1 MPEISEKVLEKLNKG
16 REFRRIDLSSVEIR
30 SENEGQLIV
39 EGYACTFEPPY
50 ELFRDDG
57 YIVME
62 QIDSRAFEDCDM
74 SDVIFQYN
82 HSGRVAARTR
92 NNTLQLTVD
101 AHGLHIRADLS
112 GTELGRQ
119 LYEEIKGGYTDK
131 MSFSFVVGEDVRT
144 VTDNRENHVT
154 TVFRTITKFTKLYDV
169 SAVSFPANEATEISA
184 RQYSEGVITGL
195 KELEQLRAEDNQ
207 KRERQREEIRR
218 LLGKQ
223 KGEV

>member
-1 MPEISEKVLEKLNKG
+1 MPELSEKVLEKLNKG
-16 REFRRIDLSSVEIR
+16 REFRRIDLSGVEIR

-39 EGYACTFEPPY
+39 EGYACTFNGPY

-62 QIDSRAFEDCDM
+62 QIDSRAFNGCDM
-74 SDVIFQYN
+74 SDVIFLYN

-92 NNTLQLTVD
+92 NETLKLTVD
-101 AHGLHIRADLS
+101 SHGLLCRADLS

-119 LYEEIKGGYTDK
+119 LYEEIKGGYTDR

-144 VTDNRENHVT
+144 VTQDRENNTT
-154 TVFRTITKFTKLYDV
+154 TVLRTITKFSKLYDV

-184 RQYSEGVITGL
+184 RQFSEGVITGL
-195 KELEQLRAEDNQ
+195 KELEQLRADIKE
-207 KRERQREEIRR
+207 KRERQREEIRQ
-218 LLGKQ
+218 LLEK
-223 KGEV
+223 